1 MDPFNPHPPIDQALY
16 IFQAFT
22 RIYFTTCQPI
32 DFVRNKPY
40 EELFPIFKTHS
51 MVARRVLLH
60 IFNVIKPLV
69 SHNQIQEQQL
79 ESAYLYAISLIHQK
93 FGTYQ
98 STNPFS
104 HHI

>member
-1 MDPFNPHPPIDQALY
+1 
-16 IFQAFT
+16 
-22 RIYFTTCQPI
+22 
-32 DFVRNKPY
+32 
-40 EELFPIFKTHS
+40 

-60 IFNVIKPLV
+60 IFNVLKALV
-69 SHNQIQEQQL
+69 AHNQIQEQQL